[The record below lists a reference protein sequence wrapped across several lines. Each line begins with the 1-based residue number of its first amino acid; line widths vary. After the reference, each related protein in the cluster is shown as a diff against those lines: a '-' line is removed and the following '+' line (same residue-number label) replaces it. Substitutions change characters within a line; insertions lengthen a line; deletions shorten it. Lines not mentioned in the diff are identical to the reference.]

1 MELYGK
7 ILNRYKQIGGKDMEK
22 RLSQITKEE
31 LKEMSMEEIADLKV
45 ETEDMI
51 QKLDDIIDMCD
62 EILNS

>member
-1 MELYGK
+1 
-7 ILNRYKQIGGKDMEK
+7 MEK